1 MQVRVERELLVKAVH
16 RTLGVVDR
24 RGMMPILSHV
34 LMQAEDG
41 GITISATDL
50 EISYRGFCPA
60 EVQEP
65 GALALPA
72 HYFHNLVKGL
82 PGSMVDL
89 NGNG

>member
-34 LMQAEDG
+34 LMEAQDG

-50 EISYRGFCPA
+50 EISYRGF
-60 EVQEP
+60 
-65 GALALPA
+65 
-72 HYFHNLVKGL
+72 
-82 PGSMVDL
+82 
-89 NGNG
+89 